1 MQTIATVRVQ
11 LSTADLIKQAVN
23 VQKYTVLEYLTFCL
37 GVCGVLRGVG
47 VGGGGEKERPYVLTN
62 SNKEMVFRL
71 KTFQCNIRYTNGW
84 IVLDVMI

>member
-1 MQTIATVRVQ
+1 MVATLLLQTIATVRVQ

-47 VGGGGEKERPYVLTN
+47 VGGGRERTSLCFN
-62 SNKEMVFRL
+62 Q
-71 KTFQCNIRYTNGW
+71 FQQRNG
-84 IVLDVMI
+84 L

>member
-1 MQTIATVRVQ
+1 MQ

-23 VQKYTVLEYLTFCL
+23 VQKYTVRVFNFL
-37 GVCGVLRGVG
+37 LRGVLYVAG
-47 VGGGGEKERPYVLTN
+47 SGGGGGGGEKERPYVLTN

-71 KTFQCNIRYTNGW
+71 KTFQCNIRCTNGW

>member
-1 MQTIATVRVQ
+1 M
-11 LSTADLIKQAVN
+11 
-23 VQKYTVLEYLTFCL
+23 QKYTVLEYLTCCL

-47 VGGGGEKERPYVLTN
+47 VGRGELERPYVLNN

>member
-1 MQTIATVRVQ
+1 MQ

-37 GVCGVLRGVG
+37 GVCCMLRGVG
-47 VGGGGEKERPYVLTN
+47 VEGGGGEKERPYVLTN

-71 KTFQCNIRYTNGW
+71 KTFQCNIRCTNGW